1 MGMIDFYSH
10 EQVSGALTVA
20 LELKEEFTE
29 ETHKLDNYIFVLKYY
44 LATGESLDPNV
55 IELPEEQPND

>member
-10 EQVSGALTVA
+10 EQVSSALTVA
-20 LELKEEFTE
+20 LELKEEFIE